1 LFAATPPIE
10 ALRLIVS
17 RAATTIEDS
26 DKGETRE
33 LMVNDVSRAY
43 FYAKATR
50 CIYVELP
57 IEDADGSPD
66 QLGRLVLS
74 MYGTRD
80 GAVNW
85 QDTLS
90 EHLVKAC
97 FVRGVG
103 HPVVFIHK
111 KRDIW
116 LMVHGDDYL
125 SAGMRSSLDWLE
137 DLLKKQYQIK
147 TKRINHR
154 NSDESEGQ
162 VLNRVIRATKE
173 GFEVEADLR
182 HAELMIEQLGL
193 SDAKG
198 CATPGVDD
206 KNDEEQPDDEEV
218 QELTPAEATNFRAI
232 AARGNYL
239 SGDRP
244 EILYSTK

>member
-1 LFAATPPIE
+1 MGVYTRVPRSEQAQTGGKIITTRWVDVNKGDSANPNYRSRLVGKEFKTGVDDTLFAATPPIE

-90 EHLVKAC
+90 EHLVKAG

-103 HPVVFIHK
+103 HPAVFIHK
-111 KRDIW
+111 KRDI
-116 LMVHGDDYL
+116 
-125 SAGMRSSLDWLE
+125 
-137 DLLKKQYQIK
+137 
-147 TKRINHR
+147 
-154 NSDESEGQ
+154 
-162 VLNRVIRATKE
+162 
-173 GFEVEADLR
+173 
-182 HAELMIEQLGL
+182 
-193 SDAKG
+193 
-198 CATPGVDD
+198 
-206 KNDEEQPDDEEV
+206 
-218 QELTPAEATNFRAI
+218 
-232 AARGNYL
+232 
-239 SGDRP
+239 
-244 EILYSTK
+244 